1 MGGKN
6 RPLQSGQSGQAS
18 DEPVGWTSTPTTRS
32 RKVAAAVATAKRYSR
47 MGRPGYRKGPA
58 AGSTKVS
65 GSGWV
70 WPGRATPGEEEPVN
84 HRFTMAVAVAAS
96 LLAAPWAVEAG
107 EVRGVV
113 RFTGPAPAPAF
124 LPTDRDRA
132 VCGPQ
137 V

>member
-6 RPLQSGQSGQAS
+6 MPLHSGQSGQAS
-18 DEPVGWTSTPTTRS
+18 DEPVGCTSPPMTRS

-58 AGSTKVS
+58 TGSTKVS

-70 WPGRATPGEEEPVN
+70 WPGRAIPGEEEPVVS
-84 HRFTMAVAVAAS
+84 RFATIAAVSIAGLLCAPVAV
-96 LLAAPWAVEAG
+96 PAG

-113 RFTGPAPAPAF
+113 RFTGPAPAPVSVA
-124 LPTDRDRA
+124 TDRDRA
-132 VCGPQ
+132 V
-137 V
+137 